1 MTSMIRR
8 CVEYEDHDAPM
19 SRVEVPTLGVALIL
33 SFGPTMRVDGQTVS
47 SFLVGMWDKPALTE
61 HDGEAH
67 GIQIDLAPAVAYALV
82 GGQMDELTNRVLDV
96 SDLEVLNVDRLLET
110 GGAAAADEL
119 TNAVQHG
126 PSVSRE
132 VNWAYTQL
140 QRHPSTRI
148 AWLADEI
155 GWSRSHLV
163 TAFDE
168 KWDFRPSASLG
179 WPASDQRSTDSRP
192 RRRSPPLR
200 PSAGTPTSR
209 ISRTSSG
216 RWPARRPAR
225 TRRHSYKTGR
235 DVASYGCRMSD
246 IIPVVPYEDIKSAH
260 DFLCDALQFTSAGL
274 YEVDG
279 TVVHGEVQLEG
290 RRIWLH
296 AAASGLS
303 TPNQAQA
310 QTGGVVVLV
319 ADVEAHF
326 AHAKSRGATI
336 LSEPTDQDYGQR
348 EYAVLDPEGHSWWIA
363 TPFAS

>member
-33 SFGPTMRVDGQTVS
+33 TFGPTMRVDGQTVS

-61 HDGEAH
+61 HDGDAH

-82 GGQMDELTNRVLDV
+82 GGRMDELTNRVLDV
-96 SDLEVLNVDRLLET
+96 SDLDVLNVDRLLET

-163 TAFDE
+163 DRFRREVGLSPKRFARVARFRSAFDRLATATSLATVAAE
-168 KWDFRPSASLG
+168 CGYADQSHLTHEFREMAGETPS
-179 WPASDQRSTDSRP
+179 
-192 RRRSPPLR
+192 
-200 PSAGTPTSR
+200 
-209 ISRTSSG
+209 
-216 RWPARRPAR
+216 
-225 TRRHSYKTGR
+225 SYQATF
-235 DVASYGCRMSD
+235 V
-246 IIPVVPYEDIKSAH
+246 
-260 DFLCDALQFTSAGL
+260 Q
-274 YEVDG
+274 DG
-279 TVVHGEVQLEG
+279 T
-290 RRIWLH
+290 
-296 AAASGLS
+296 
-303 TPNQAQA
+303 
-310 QTGGVVVLV
+310 
-319 ADVEAHF
+319 
-326 AHAKSRGATI
+326 
-336 LSEPTDQDYGQR
+336 
-348 EYAVLDPEGHSWWIA
+348 
-363 TPFAS
+363 